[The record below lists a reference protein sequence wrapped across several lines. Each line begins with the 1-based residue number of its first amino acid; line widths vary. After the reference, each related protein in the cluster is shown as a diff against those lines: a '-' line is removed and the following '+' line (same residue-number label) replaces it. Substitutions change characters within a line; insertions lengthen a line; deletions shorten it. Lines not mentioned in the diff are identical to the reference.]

1 MLINI
6 ITRMEEVN
14 VESAG
19 KRIVEFMGEV
29 GLAITYAL
37 VSIGWYCSYLT
48 SSERLVFVN
57 TIDW

>member
-1 MLINI
+1 
-6 ITRMEEVN
+6 MEEVN